1 MKNLNFTYRDTV
13 VVEKHAWNKLIG
25 VVVLVRW
32 EQFTQKFAVEVRK
45 CSQVEGKTRRGFQT
59 GKRTE
64 SVVIHKISSN
74 ACDVQIWKFI
84 SLEFAVRRH
93 AICRSSVDSF
103 LGYEYRQ
110 KNWLWQSKNFIKVN
124 MKNANSENIVKSFI
138 VWDNFFKSVKKIRQ
152 RNKESI
158 LPLAAWI

>member
-13 VVEKHAWNKLIG
+13 VVEKLAWDEFIG
-25 VVVLVRW
+25 VVVLVWW
-32 EQFTQKFAVEVRK
+32 EQFTQIFSIDVRK

-84 SLEFAVRRH
+84 FLEVAVRKH
-93 AICRSSVDSF
+93 TICRYSVDSF
-103 LGYEYRQ
+103 LGYEYRR

-124 MKNANSENIVKSFI
+124 MKNANSENIVKSFV
-138 VWDNFFKSVKKIRQ
+138 VWDNFFKSVKK
-152 RNKESI
+152 
-158 LPLAAWI
+158 